1 MKTKTATFESA
12 LKKLEETVEKLEEG
26 TIPLNEAL
34 TTFESGVHWSRECK
48 KFLDN
53 AGQHIETI
61 LKNENGEVEQKKF
74 VPEKPNKPLTNN

>member
-1 MKTKTATFESA
+1 MKTKTETFENA
-12 LKKLEETVEKLEEG
+12 LKNLEENVVKLEEG

-53 AGQHIETI
+53 AGQRIEKI
-61 LKNENGEVEQKKF
+61 IKNENGEYEQKKF
-74 VPEKPNKPLTNN
+74 VPDE

>member
-1 MKTKTATFESA
+1 MKEKSETFESA

-53 AGQHIETI
+53 AGQRIEII
-61 LKNENGEVEQKKF
+61 LKNENGEYEQKEL
-74 VPEKPNKPLTNN
+74 VQEKSNKPLTNN

>member
-1 MKTKTATFESA
+1 MKAKTETFEFA

-34 TTFESGVHWSRECK
+34 ITFESGVHWSRECK

-53 AGQHIETI
+53 AGQRIDTI
-61 LKNENGEVEQKKF
+61 IKNENDEYEQRKF
-74 VPEKPNKPLTNN
+74 VPEK

>member
-1 MKTKTATFESA
+1 MNTKTENFESA

-34 TTFESGVHWSRECK
+34 TTFESGVHWSKECK

-53 AGQHIETI
+53 AGQRIEKI
-61 LKNENGEVEQKKF
+61 LKNENGEYEQKKF
-74 VPEKPNKPLTNN
+74 VPDE

>member
-1 MKTKTATFESA
+1 MEKKTETFENA

-48 KFLDN
+48 KFLEN
-53 AGQHIETI
+53 ANQRIEKI
-61 LKNENGEVEQKKF
+61 LKNENGEYEKKEF
-74 VPEKPNKPLTNN
+74 VAEK